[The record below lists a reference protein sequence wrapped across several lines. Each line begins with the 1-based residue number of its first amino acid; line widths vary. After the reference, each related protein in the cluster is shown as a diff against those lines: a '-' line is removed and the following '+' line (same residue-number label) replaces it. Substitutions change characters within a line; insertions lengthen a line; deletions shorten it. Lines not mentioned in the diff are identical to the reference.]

1 MGVKGILLAGG
12 KGTRL
17 APATAAVSKH
27 LLPVFD
33 KPLIYYSIANLM
45 LCGLRDILIIARDQD
60 IPHYQS
66 LFGDGSALGIRVSY
80 AVQEKPGGIPEALL
94 IGEDFLQHDDLILAL
109 GDNIFHGSGL
119 SVLFRGM
126 GANSQGAKVLL
137 KRVPDPARFGIA
149 NLSAAGKVISIE
161 EKPTTPQSD
170 AAITGL
176 YFLDN
181 SAIQRAKTLGASSR
195 GELEIVDL
203 LNSYLIEGSLEA
215 IELPRGTLWL
225 DTGTV
230 ESLLDAG
237 VYVQSFEA
245 HTNQLIGSPE
255 EVAFRSGWI
264 TPEEFERLALAI
276 KTSYGDR
283 LLKVVDEKLR
293 SAQ

>member
-1 MGVKGILLAGG
+1 MGIKGILLAGG

-17 APATAAVSKH
+17 APATSAVSKH

-33 KPLIYYSIANLM
+33 KPLIYYSMANLL
-45 LCGLRDILIIARDQD
+45 LCGLREVLVVARDQD

-66 LFGDGSALGIRVSY
+66 LFGDGSALGIRISY
-80 AVQEKPGGIPEALL
+80 AVQARPGGIPEALL
-94 IGEDFLQHDDLILAL
+94 IGEDFLRDDHVILAL

-119 SVLFRGM
+119 SVLFREVV
-126 GANSQGAKVLL
+126 STSVGAKVLL

-149 NLSAAGKVISIE
+149 NLDALGRVASIE
-161 EKPTTPQSD
+161 EKPNNPQSD

-181 SAIQRAKTLGASSR
+181 SATHRAKSLGTSKR

-203 LNSYLIEGSLEA
+203 LDSYLSEGSLSA
-215 IELPRGTLWL
+215 VELPRGTLWL

-237 VYVQSFEA
+237 VYVKSFQS

-255 EVAFRSGWI
+255 EIAFRNGWI
-264 TPEEFERLALAI
+264 TSEELELLAQSI
-276 KTSYGDR
+276 KTSYGER
-283 LLKVVDEKLR
+283 LSLVASEKLLLKE
-293 SAQ
+293 